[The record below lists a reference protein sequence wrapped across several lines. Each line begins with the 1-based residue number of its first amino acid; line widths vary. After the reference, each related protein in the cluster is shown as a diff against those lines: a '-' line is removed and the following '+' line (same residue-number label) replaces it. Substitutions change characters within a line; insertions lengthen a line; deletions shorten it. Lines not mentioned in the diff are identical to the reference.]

1 MEIIEK
7 LKPTEF
13 TAYLQEYS
21 NTICGRRGI
30 SVLLNAI
37 QTLRDRGQGDWKMK
51 FLKYAQSS
59 HCESMDDSSVSYA
72 AGAVMV
78 N

>member
-1 MEIIEK
+1 MKAIEK
-7 LKPTEF
+7 LKPDEF
-13 TAYLQEYS
+13 TAYLQQYS

-30 SVLLNAI
+30 SVLLNAV
-37 QTLRDRGQGDWKMK
+37 QTLRDRGQGYWQMQ

-59 HCESMDDSSVSYA
+59 HCESMNDSSVSYA
-72 AGAVMV
+72 AGALTV